1 MNPGPDTNDM
11 SDMNHVDGEELGRLE
26 HIGERSDLRYTR
38 HLAQPPA
45 KVWRALTEEKEL
57 AGWFPTT
64 IDGERVSGARLQYDF
79 PDYLGVPAMEGEMLA
94 FEPTS
99 LMELNWG
106 GDIVRFEL
114 ASEGEGSVLELIVT
128 FTEHGKGARDGAGWH
143 VCLRNLARVVDGAE
157 LPVDDGSEWRQV
169 HPKYVA
175 SLGPEAST
183 LGPPEEWEQ
192 ARRT

>member
-1 MNPGPDTNDM
+1 MYDD
-11 SDMNHVDGEELGRLE
+11 DELGRLE
-26 HIGERSDLRYTR
+26 HVGERSVLRYTR
-38 HLAQPPA
+38 HLAHPPA
-45 KVWRALTEEKEL
+45 KVWRALTESEEL
-57 AGWFPTT
+57 EGWFPTT
-64 IDGERVSGARLQYDF
+64 IEGERVSGAKLRYVF
-79 PDYLGVPAMEGEMLA
+79 PEHLGVPTMDGEMLA
-94 FEPTS
+94 YEPNS

-114 ASEGEGSVLELIVT
+114 APEGAGTVLELVVT

-143 VCLRNLARVVDGAE
+143 VCLRYLARFVDGAE
-157 LPVDDGSEWRQV
+157 RPVDDGSEWRQV

-192 ARRT
+192 THPTTEAQASS